1 MSIEF
6 EIDTKDQAK
15 ELKCQIMK
23 ISTSIME
30 SLKSEKAEVREMNLL
45 MLNFLRPHGQMKA
58 QLDPMFPERSLPTID
73 GDSSPSY

>member
-15 ELKCQIMK
+15 ELKCQTMK
-23 ISTSIME
+23 ISTSIMG

-45 MLNFLRPHGQMKA
+45 MLNLLKPHG
-58 QLDPMFPERSLPTID
+58 
-73 GDSSPSY
+73 